1 MDIFADLNTTVLRRY
16 PFFIY
21 HNITNMIPEP
31 EYVPAPNYI
40 KIDAKYAK
48 MLYTLSEHDR
58 DQIFKRILWEY
69 IPYEDIDDIEDP
81 SLLAIYELLYLDLE

>member
-1 MDIFADLNTTVLRRY
+1 MPDN
-16 PFFIY
+16 
-21 HNITNMIPEP
+21 

-69 IPYEDIDDIEDP
+69 IPYENNEHIDDIEDS
-81 SLLAIYELLYLDLE
+81 SLSAIYELLYLDLE

>member
-1 MDIFADLNTTVLRRY
+1 
-16 PFFIY
+16 
-21 HNITNMIPEP
+21 MIPES

-69 IPYEDIDDIEDP
+69 LPYEHLDDIEDEA
-81 SLLAIYELLYLDLE
+81 LLAIYELLALDLE